1 MPRLLNIN
9 QLTVLLELDRATV
22 YRWVAR
28 GYLPQPQKKG
38 GASLWNLEE
47 CINQLT
53 ANRRRVSIRVSFAV
67 LQLATESQPTSI

>member
-1 MPRLLNIN
+1 MSRLLNIN
-9 QLTVLLELDRATV
+9 QLAVLLELDRATV

-47 CINQLT
+47 CIKTLT
-53 ANRRRVSIRVSFAV
+53 ASRRRISITVSQFATKSLPASF
-67 LQLATESQPTSI
+67 